1 MILMLSLSHARH
13 CHVAHGQGYNQRGL
27 CYVCCGGGGLLSRFQ
42 HVLVGYCLSST
53 ERVYEFARLS
63 CCG

>member
-1 MILMLSLSHARH
+1 MLGIVMLHMGKGTTKGD
-13 CHVAHGQGYNQRGL
+13 CVT
-27 CYVCCGGGGLLSRFQ
+27 CVVGGGLLSRFQ

-53 ERVYEFARLS
+53 ERVYESARLS